1 VPVTLA
7 TQKAILGHL
16 TAGAFELRVAAGFEK
31 LKDTPAHA
39 SLKVAVAQVAI
50 ARAWVQ
56 ENLAVESPVMKPK
69 LPPIG
74 EGLPLTRKQRLGYR
88 WP

>member
-1 VPVTLA
+1 MPVTPA

-16 TAGAFELRVAAGFEK
+16 TAGAFELRVAAGFDH
-31 LKDTPAHA
+31 LKDTPAQA
-39 SLKVAVAQVAI
+39 SLKAAVAQVAI

-56 ENLAVESPVMKPK
+56 EQMAIELPVMAPK

-74 EGLPLTRKQRLGYR
+74 EGLPLTHKQRVGYR

>member
-1 VPVTLA
+1 MPVTPA

-16 TAGAFELRVAAGFEK
+16 TAGAFELRVAAGFDH

-39 SLKVAVAQVAI
+39 SLMAAVAQVAS

-56 ENLAVESPVMKPK
+56 QNLAVESPAMKST